1 MLLSLVKEIMK
12 NHRYSKYLI
21 LISFNLALLL
31 SILSAFCQVEEKSK
45 LEVKV
50 NYDESLNQPSFFT
63 NTNISEY
70 VEVGQVKKL
79 KGLWSGN
86 FQLTK
91 KSIFWTNP
99 KQDKNEIINSIRY
112 GPYKIFLNFNLGIND
127 RLVSIDIGQEEV
139 MYGSINVQLANKK
152 QINYWATANSDKWF
166 EVIRGKVFRVNK
178 DKLFTVFQ
186 TTVYEKKIPIYAFE
200 GIAVLEKANKK

>member
-1 MLLSLVKEIMK
+1 MLLSLVKETMK
-12 NHRYSKYLI
+12 NHIFFKYLI
-21 LISFNLALLL
+21 LISINFVISMN
-31 SILSAFCQVEEKSK
+31 ILPAFCQIEEKSK

-50 NYDESLNQPSFFT
+50 NYDETLNQPSFFT
-63 NTNISEY
+63 NTNLSEY

-79 KGLWSGN
+79 KGLWSGS

-99 KQDKNEIINSIRY
+99 KLNKNEVVNRIKY
-112 GPYKIFLNFNLGIND
+112 GPYKIFLKFNLGEND
-127 RLVSIDIGQEEV
+127 RLDSIDIGQEEV

-152 QINYWATANSDKWF
+152 QINYWATANTDKWF

-200 GIAVLEKANKK
+200 GISILEKANNK